1 MAVDAALR
9 VLYVTPEV
17 APWVKTGGLG
27 EVAQGLPPALAA
39 AGAQV
44 RLLVPAYPALRAAFP
59 QARVVADFPAPGG
72 ALPPARLLEAP
83 GAPPLWLLDCPPL
96 FERAGNPYQTPQ
108 REDWPDNDLRFGLL
122 SRVAALLAGDASPL
136 DWRPDVVHCNDW
148 QSGLAPA
155 YLAHAPGARAA
166 TVMTIHNLAY
176 QGLFP
181 RGSLEPLALPASS
194 FVPDGLEFYGKLSFL
209 KAGLHYADLVT
220 TVSPGYAREIQT
232 PELGFGLD
240 GLLRARA
247 ADLVG
252 ILNGIDTELWDPA
265 RDPLIA
271 QRYDVDWLERKA
283 PNKAALQR
291 AFGLP
296 ETAGA
301 PLLGMASRL
310 VPQKGADL
318 VLAVAD
324 DLVRSRRAAG
334 HPRHRRARD
343 RKRADRARGAPSAP
357 RGGAHR
363 LRRAARAPDRGRRR
377 HVPHALALRALR
389 AEPALQHALRN
400 AARGAAHRRTGRLG
414 QRADRIPVRRADAA
428 GAARRARA
436 CARGLA
442 QAERLARAAAQRHAA
457 RLRLGRFRRAPTS
470 RPTAARSAAARPL
483 PPARAAPR
491 AAPPCSRWSG
501 RGPRSKPRSAAR
513 CA

>member
-1 MAVDAALR
+1 VAVEAALR
-9 VLYVTPEV
+9 VLYVTPEI

-59 QARVVADFPAPGG
+59 RARAVTEFPVPGG

-83 GAPPLWLLDCPPL
+83 GAPPLWLLECPPL
-96 FERAGNPYQTPQ
+96 YERAGNPYQSPQ
-108 REDWPDNDLRFGLL
+108 REDWPDNDLRYGLL
-122 SRVAALLAGDASPL
+122 SRIAALLGSDASPL

-181 RGSLEPLALPASS
+181 RDSLQPLALPASA

-209 KAGLHYADLVT
+209 KAGIYYADLIT

-271 QRYDVDWLERKA
+271 QRYDAEWLERKA
-283 PNKAALQR
+283 PNKAELQR

-324 DLVRSRRAAG
+324 VLVRSGAQLAILGTGEREIERGLVALAAR
-334 HPRHRRARD
+334 HPRHV
-343 RKRADRARGAPSAP
+343 
-357 RGGAHR
+357 
-363 LRRAARAPDRGRRR
+363 AARIAFDEALAHLIEAGADMFLMPSRFEPCGLNQLYSMRYGTPPVVRRTGGLADSVNER
-377 HVPHALALRALR
+377 TGFLFDEPTPQALRA
-389 AEPALQHALRN
+389 A
-400 AARGAAHRRTGRLG
+400 
-414 QRADRIPVRRADAA
+414 
-428 GAARRARA
+428 
-436 CARGLA
+436 
-442 QAERLARAAAQRHAA
+442 LARALEAWRKPGAWRTLQQNGMQRDSGWA
-457 RLRLGRFRRAPTS
+457 L
-470 RPTAARSAAARPL
+470 
-483 PPARAAPR
+483 PARAYL
-491 AAPPCSRWSG
+491 AAY
-501 RGPRSKPRSAAR
+501 RSALGGR
-513 CA
+513 

>member
-1 MAVDAALR
+1 MAVGAALR
-9 VLYVTPEV
+9 VLYVTPEL

-59 QARVVADFPAPGG
+59 QARVLAEVPAPGG

-108 REDWPDNDLRFGLL
+108 RNDWPDNHLRYGLL

-148 QSGLAPA
+148 QSGLTPA

-181 RGSLEPLALPASS
+181 RGALEPLALPAPA
-194 FVPDGLEFYGKLSFL
+194 FVPDGLEFYGQLSFL
-209 KAGLHYADLVT
+209 KAGLRYADLVT

-232 PELGFGLD
+232 SELGFGLD

-271 QRYDVDWLERKA
+271 QRYDADGLERKA

-301 PLLGMASRL
+301 PLLGMTGRL

-318 VLAVAD
+318 VLATAD
-324 DLVRSRRAAG
+324 DLVRAGAQLTVLGTGEREIESGLVALAARHPRHVAVRIAFDEPLAHLIEAGADMFLMPSRFEPCGLNQLYSMRYGTPPVVRRTGGLADSVSERTGFLFDEPTPQALRAVLVRALEAWRKPGAWRTLQQNGMRRDYGWGASARAYLEAYRRAA
-334 HPRHRRARD
+334 A
-343 RKRADRARGAPSAP
+343 
-357 RGGAHR
+357 
-363 LRRAARAPDRGRRR
+363 
-377 HVPHALALRALR
+377 ALRA
-389 AEPALQHALRN
+389 
-400 AARGAAHRRTGRLG
+400 RT
-414 QRADRIPVRRADAA
+414 
-428 GAARRARA
+428 
-436 CARGLA
+436 
-442 QAERLARAAAQRHAA
+442 
-457 RLRLGRFRRAPTS
+457 
-470 RPTAARSAAARPL
+470 
-483 PPARAAPR
+483 
-491 AAPPCSRWSG
+491 
-501 RGPRSKPRSAAR
+501 
-513 CA
+513 